1 MSLEVTELSEGAM
14 SELSDLLDIKQA
26 AQLLQVS
33 ETSLR
38 RWTNAGRLAC
48 LRVGRRRERR
58 FRRADLLAFLEEQP
72 ARAALAPPAVPGATD
87 ATTIAGISVPF
98 GSHLVA
104 LYSDDA
110 GRANLAAA
118 FLADGL
124 GPGSVCYLVTTP
136 EAQAEVLNR
145 LARSGAA
152 VDPAIGAGRLVVS
165 EHTSSVTAQCEYFET
180 QFRAATRAGARSLRL
195 VGDVSAFAAA
205 VMRGQLVELE
215 AEFDRLIA
223 RRFPVVTL
231 CTYDARR
238 HSSLDLFTA
247 LQAHQ
252 DTFRYPVDRLLA

>member
-1 MSLEVTELSEGAM
+1 MRELP
-14 SELSDLLDIKQA
+14 DLLDIKQA
-26 AQLLQVS
+26 ARLLRVS

-72 ARAALAPPAVPGATD
+72 ASAALPQPVVPSEAN
-87 ATTIAGISVPF
+87 ATTIGGIPVPY
-98 GSHLVA
+98 GSHLIA
-104 LYSDDA
+104 LYSDEA

-124 GPGSVCYLVTTP
+124 RPGSVCYLVTTR
-136 EAQAEVLNR
+136 EAQAEILNR

-152 VDPAIGAGRLVVS
+152 VEPAISDGRLVVS
-165 EHTSSVTAQCEYFET
+165 EHTSSVTAQCQYFET
-180 QFRAATRAGARSLRL
+180 QFLAATRAGARSLRL
-195 VGDVSAFAAA
+195 VGDVSAFTAA
-205 VMRGQLVELE
+205 VMRRELVELE
-215 AEFDRLIA
+215 TDFDRLIA

-231 CTYDARR
+231 CEYDARR
-238 HSSLDLFTA
+238 HSSLDLFNA

>member
-1 MSLEVTELSEGAM
+1 M
-14 SELSDLLDIKQA
+14 SELPDLLDIKQA

-72 ARAALAPPAVPGATD
+72 ASAALPRPAVPSEANS
-87 ATTIAGISVPF
+87 TTIGGIPVPY
-98 GSHLVA
+98 GSHLIA
-104 LYSDDA
+104 LYSDEA

-124 GPGSVCYLVTTP
+124 GPGSVCYLVTAA
-136 EAQAEVLNR
+136 EAQAEILNR

-152 VDPAIGAGRLVVS
+152 IERAISDGRLVVS
-165 EHTSSVTAQCEYFET
+165 EHTTSVPAQCEYFAT
-180 QFRAATRAGARSLRL
+180 QFLAATRAGARSLRL
-195 VGDVSAFAAA
+195 VGDVSAFTAA
-205 VMRGQLVELE
+205 VVRGELVELE
-215 AEFDRLIA
+215 ADFDRLIA

-231 CTYDARR
+231 CEYDARR

>member
-1 MSLEVTELSEGAM
+1 M
-14 SELSDLLDIKQA
+14 SELPDLLDIKQA

-72 ARAALAPPAVPGATD
+72 ASAALAQPTVPGETN
-87 ATTIAGISVPF
+87 ATTIGGISVPY
-98 GSHLVA
+98 GSHLIG
-104 LYSDDA
+104 LYSDDG
-110 GRANLAAA
+110 GRANLAAG

-124 GPGSVCYLVTTP
+124 GPRSVCYLVTAP
-136 EAQAEVLNR
+136 EAQPQILNR

-152 VDPAIGAGRLVVS
+152 IERAIRDGRLVVS
-165 EHTSSVTAQCEYFET
+165 EHTSSVTAQCEYFDT
-180 QFRAATRAGARSLRL
+180 QFLAATRAGARSLRL
-195 VGDVSAFAAA
+195 VADVSAFTA
-205 VMRGQLVELE
+205 VVMGGELVELE
-215 AEFDRLIA
+215 RDFDRLIA

-231 CTYDARR
+231 CEYDARR
-238 HSSLDLFTA
+238 HSGVDLFNA

>member
-1 MSLEVTELSEGAM
+1 MSALP
-14 SELSDLLDIKQA
+14 DLLDIKQA

-72 ARAALAPPAVPGATD
+72 ASAALLQPTVPSA
-87 ATTIAGISVPF
+87 ANSTTIGGIRVPY

-104 LYSDDA
+104 FYADEA

-124 GPGSVCYLVTTP
+124 RPGSVCHLVTAP
-136 EAQAEVLNR
+136 EAQAEILNR
-145 LARSGAA
+145 MARSGAA
-152 VDPAIGAGRLVVS
+152 IERAISDGRLVVS
-165 EHTSSVTAQCEYFET
+165 EHTSAVSAQCEYFET
-180 QFRAATRAGARSLRL
+180 QFVAATRAGARSLRL
-195 VGDVSAFAAA
+195 VGDVSAFTAP
-205 VMRGQLVELE
+205 VVGEELVKLE
-215 AEFDRLIA
+215 AEFDRRIA

-231 CTYDARR
+231 CQYDVRR
-238 HSSLDLFTA
+238 HSSLDLFNA
-247 LQAHQ
+247 LRAHK